1 VHKLR
6 RVIKPS
12 PQISRLHFSDYFL
25 TTHRKKVQTT
35 LGGVH
40 GRDPPIAVT
49 NPDAANEVS
58 GGDARHPLHPRR
70 NRPTHGLDSSG
81 ARFLPLADGTGDT
94 HISCLHLEQGAR
106 SHAAT
111 LLVVHGRIT
120 ITTQL
125 DAMATPKNAAS
136 KVRQHTPHIL
146 GFRWPVL
153 W

>member
-1 VHKLR
+1 M
-6 RVIKPS
+6 RVI
-12 PQISRLHFSDYFL
+12 HFTQGATDLL
-25 TTHRKKVQTT
+25 T
-35 LGGVH
+35 GF
-40 GRDPPIAVT
+40 
-49 NPDAANEVS
+49 
-58 GGDARHPLHPRR
+58 
-70 NRPTHGLDSSG
+70 DSSG

-106 SHAAT
+106 VNAPSISHAAT
-111 LLVVHGRIT
+111 LLVVRGRIT
-120 ITTQL
+120 ITTHL